1 MKIRNLFF
9 GTVTTLLLLS
19 SCKTGDRKF
28 DAQGTFEADEVLV
41 SAEIPGKLSSFT
53 LQEGDTLAAGA
64 LVGQVDALNLSLQK
78 DQVQASIAALS
89 QKTLDEQPQLQLLKD
104 QLALQEVQLQN
115 LQKEKARIERLLKMD
130 AATGKQL
137 DDISYQLDALQQQ
150 MIVTKQQVAVQ
161 LNNIRTQNRS
171 ILSETDPL
179 KLKAAQLNDQIK
191 RAAIINPLSGTVLAK
206 YAEQGEITTMGKA
219 LYKIADLSTLTLRAY
234 ITGNQL
240 PAIKLGQQ
248 VTVFTDNGKNEY
260 DQHPGTISWIA
271 DKAEFT
277 PKTIQ
282 TKEERAN
289 LVYAVKIRVK
299 NNGYLKLGM
308 YGEIT
313 FSK

>member
-1 MKIRNLFF
+1 MKFSNLFF
-9 GTVTTLLLLS
+9 ATASLLLLA
-19 SCKTGDRKF
+19 SCKTGDNQF

-41 SAEIPGKLSSFT
+41 SAEIPGKLTTFT
-53 LQEGDTLAAGA
+53 IQEGDTLPAGA
-64 LVGQVDALNLSLQK
+64 TVGQVDALNLSLQK
-78 DQVQASIAALS
+78 EQVQASIAALH
-89 QKTLDEQPQLQLLKD
+89 QKTADEQPQLQLLKD

-137 DDISYQLDALQQQ
+137 DDISFQLDALQKQ
-150 MIVTKQQVAVQ
+150 MMVTKQQVAVQ
-161 LNNIRTQNRS
+161 VNNIRTQNRS
-171 ILSETDPL
+171 ILSEADPL
-179 KLKAAQLNDQIK
+179 KIRAEQIDDQIK
-191 RAAIINPLSGTVLAK
+191 RASIINPIQGTVLTK
-206 YAEQGEITTMGKA
+206 YAEQGEITSMGKA

-240 PAIKLGQQ
+240 PAIKLGQK
-248 VTVFTDNGKNEY
+248 VTVYTDNGKDGY
-260 DQHPGTISWIA
+260 DQHSGTITWIA

-289 LVYAVKIRVK
+289 LVYAVKIKVK

-313 FSK
+313 FQNQ